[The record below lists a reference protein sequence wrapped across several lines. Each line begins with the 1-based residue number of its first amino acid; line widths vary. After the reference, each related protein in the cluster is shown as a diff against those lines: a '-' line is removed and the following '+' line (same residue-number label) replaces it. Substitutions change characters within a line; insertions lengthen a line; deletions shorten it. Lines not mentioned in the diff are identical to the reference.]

1 MARKTDIRLRRS
13 NTEAAIPTH
22 SNLSD
27 GEMAMNTMDGA
38 LYFKKSDDTVITV
51 HDDSIMHVNSS
62 IRALELF
69 ESVKRDS
76 NNTAYTSGDATG
88 FEYKEA
94 VQIRAYPDEGAIRLR
109 RTISNGGDRESSVF
123 IRANGTSTFNE
134 GISIGGVTGETA
146 RFKIASPDAN
156 AFISATGSNTNAASD
171 QVLFTLDQVINSSTN
186 TTSSGR
192 IRLHTSTDGTQSTS
206 ISLNGDGDS
215 FFVNPL
221 RIGRATGSSSTNT
234 SLSVFNSTGA
244 SDILEVIGNNSNSS
258 ITSGTPVALFKQR
271 VNSTTNTTTSGEL
284 EINNI
289 LEVGGSAVSVPRIRL
304 ASDVDEDSFVLGTFS
319 TTDQIITGTL
329 TADKVPL
336 LASALGWVPAFG
348 TSDESKIVWDSSDDA
363 IVFTPATAS
372 GGLVHTAFRVY
383 AGQKVHIT
391 LPQKASSSSTSGLTI
406 KVYQHNG
413 DLPTGKTHV
422 GDTAIGAF
430 SSFMQDDDAQY
441 TIVSNAATST
451 TWINRTLEFT
461 PTADGYASI
470 GVSVTS
476 AVGTKKIL
484 LKQPKITNA
493 GIGIGDVIA
502 IQYLLG

>member
-1 MARKTDIRLRRS
+1 
-13 NTEAAIPTH
+13 
-22 SNLSD
+22 
-27 GEMAMNTMDGA
+27 
-38 LYFKKSDDTVITV
+38 
-51 HDDSIMHVNSS
+51 MHHFQYL
-62 IRALELF
+62 ILPA
-69 ESVKRDS
+69 
-76 NNTAYTSGDATG
+76 
-88 FEYKEA
+88 
-94 VQIRAYPDEGAIRLR
+94 P
-109 RTISNGGDRESSVF
+109 
-123 IRANGTSTFNE
+123 
-134 GISIGGVTGETA
+134 VTYL
-146 RFKIASPDAN
+146 K
-156 AFISATGSNTNAASD
+156 
-171 QVLFTLDQVINSSTN
+171 
-186 TTSSGR
+186 
-192 IRLHTSTDGTQSTS
+192 
-206 ISLNGDGDS
+206 
-215 FFVNPL
+215 
-221 RIGRATGSSSTNT
+221 
-234 SLSVFNSTGA
+234 
-244 SDILEVIGNNSNSS
+244 VIGNNANSS
-258 ITSGTPVALFKQR
+258 TTTGIPVALFKQR
-271 VNSTTNTTTSGEL
+271 VNATTNTTTSGEL

-289 LEVGGSAVSVPRIRL
+289 VDLVGTAVTVPRIRL
-304 ASDVDEDSFVLGTFS
+304 ASDLDEDSFILGTFS
-319 TTDQIITGTL
+319 TTNQIITGTL

-391 LPQKASSSSTSGLTI
+391 LPQKASSSSPTSGLTI

-422 GDTAIGAF
+422 GDSSAGAA

-441 TIVSNAATST
+441 TIVSNVATST

-470 GVSVTS
+470 GVSVSS
-476 AVGTKKIL
+476 AVGTTKIL